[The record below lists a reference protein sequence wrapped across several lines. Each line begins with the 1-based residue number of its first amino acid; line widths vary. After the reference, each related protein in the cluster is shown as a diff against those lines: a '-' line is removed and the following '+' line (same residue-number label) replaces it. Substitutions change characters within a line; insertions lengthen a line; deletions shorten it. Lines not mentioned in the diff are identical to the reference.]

1 MKLGER
7 LLKYCK
13 DNEVSFSSLNK
24 RILVI
29 NHNAM
34 QAILN
39 DDKYS
44 SLIAKKIADR
54 LGPEFEQYIILN
66 ECVSCGKK
74 FAGRLNARCCS
85 AKCSR
90 IYSNNSRAEK
100 DRLSTKNPPVRNKD
114 GNTLQEVFIN
124 YLEEKDVSYRIIAN
138 EIKMSHQTLNNIKL
152 YNKYSDYT
160 AKLLADYLGAPFEV
174 FPIRRSCVV
183 CGDSYYSK
191 HQNSIRCPECSEG
204 RLKAKKQVNENV
216 RRKPDKGISETAL
229 LAKES
234 EKTYGYYVAMERLSQ
249 GG

>member
-1 MKLGER
+1 MSDKYGLKTRTRISNAIDSELFVKLQALSKETMIPMSK
-7 LLKYCK
+7 LL
-13 DNEVSFSSLNK
+13 DRGIEPLRPK

-174 FPIRRSCVV
+174 FPITKLRSVW
-183 CGDSYYSK
+183 
-191 HQNSIRCPECSEG
+191 
-204 RLKAKKQVNENV
+204 RL
-216 RRKPDKGISETAL
+216 L
-229 LAKES
+229 LF
-234 EKTYGYYVAMERLSQ
+234 
-249 GG
+249 